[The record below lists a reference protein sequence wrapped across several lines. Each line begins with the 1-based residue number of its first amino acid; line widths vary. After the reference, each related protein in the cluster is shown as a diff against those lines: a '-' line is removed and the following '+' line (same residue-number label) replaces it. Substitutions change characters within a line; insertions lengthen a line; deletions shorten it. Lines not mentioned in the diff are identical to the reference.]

1 MKAVLFDMFGV
12 IARVQSPESQ
22 AVLERTAGGEQDRF
36 WEAYWSQRAPYDRG
50 DVTGPAYWKGVCA
63 ALGIPFDAR
72 LADDLIAADLASWSE
87 VDQRSVDLLGTL
99 AGRGIT
105 CGLLS
110 NIPEDLAVRYETS
123 QPWLEHF
130 SVVGFSCR
138 IGSAK
143 PEPAAYQWCIREL
156 ELPPEEILF
165 VDDRAENGRGRA
177 GTGSPGPL
185 VHLPRRTGGRT
196 AHHAGGRVAVT
207 STPLLFA
214 LCAAAQGCF
223 PPPRREIETGRGL
236 ASPFRLG

>member
-22 AVLERTAGGEQDRF
+22 AVLERTAGGERDRF

-72 LADDLIAADLASWSE
+72 LTDDLIAADLASWSE
-87 VDQRSVDLLGTL
+87 VDQRSVDLLRTL

-110 NIPEDLAVRYETS
+110 NIPEELAVRYETS

-143 PEPAAYQWCIREL
+143 PEPAAYQWCVREL
-156 ELPPEEILF
+156 GLPPEEILF
-165 VDDRAENGRGRA
+165 VDDRAENVR
-177 GTGSPGPL
+177 
-185 VHLPRRTGGRT
+185 
-196 AHHAGGRVAVT
+196 
-207 STPLLFA
+207 
-214 LCAAAQGCF
+214 AAQ
-223 PPPRREIETGRGL
+223 ELGL
-236 ASPFRLG
+236 QGHVFTSPSELQAALLTTLKAASQ